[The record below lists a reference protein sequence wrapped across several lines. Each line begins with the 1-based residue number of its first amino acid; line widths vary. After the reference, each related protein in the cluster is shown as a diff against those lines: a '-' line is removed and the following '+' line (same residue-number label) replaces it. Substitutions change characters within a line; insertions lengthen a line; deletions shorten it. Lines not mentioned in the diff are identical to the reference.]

1 MNEKGTVMTMTIQEA
16 MRKSGMSIYA
26 LSKKS
31 GVPYST
37 VRDICNNKTDLGK
50 CEARTVYLLARALGV
65 SADDLTKSYVQTRC
79 DFEIFKSHICH
90 RLKREGDLDFILNVV
105 QSPDI
110 REYFDRGWTAES
122 LYLLAMLDYISRL
135 NSIPLCSDFNDLR
148 ELSMKNTVYPEGILI
163 QARVTNNPDLLRE
176 AYDNCI
182 PEFKR
187 ANIIENEVR
196 SVA

>member
-1 MNEKGTVMTMTIQEA
+1 MTIQEA
-16 MRKSGMSIYA
+16 MRKTGMSIYS

-31 GVPYST
+31 EVPYST

-50 CEARTVYLLARALGV
+50 CEARTVYLLAHALGV
-65 SADDLTKSYVQTRC
+65 SADDLTKSYVQKRY

-110 REYFDRGWTAES
+110 REYFDRGWVAES
-122 LYLLAMLDYISRL
+122 LYLLAMLDYISRI
-135 NSIPLCSDFNDLR
+135 NNIPLCSDFNDLR
-148 ELSMKNTVYPEGILI
+148 DLSMRKIIYPDGLLLLSK
-163 QARVTNNPDLLRE
+163 VTNNPDLLKE

-187 ANIIENEVR
+187 ANIVENEVR

>member
-1 MNEKGTVMTMTIQEA
+1 MTMTIQEA
-16 MRKSGMSIYA
+16 MRKSGTSIYS

-37 VRDICNNKTDLGK
+37 LRDICSNKTDFGK
-50 CEARTVYLLARALGV
+50 CEARTVYLLAQALDV
-65 SADDLTKSYVQTRC
+65 SLDNLMKTYAQKRC
-79 DFEIFKSHICH
+79 DFELFKSHICH

-135 NSIPLCSDFNDLR
+135 NGIPLCSDFNDLR
-148 ELSMKNTVYPEGILI
+148 ELAMKNTIYPEGILI
-163 QARVTNNPDLLRE
+163 QVRVTNNPALLKE

>member
-1 MNEKGTVMTMTIQEA
+1 MTIQEA

-37 VRDICNNKTDLGK
+37 LRDICKNKTDLGK
-50 CEARTVYLLARALGV
+50 CEARTVYLLAHALGV
-65 SADDLTKSYVQTRC
+65 LTDELMKTYAQKRC
-79 DFEIFKSHICH
+79 DFELFKSHICH
-90 RLKREGDLDFILNVV
+90 RLKREGDFDFILNVV

-122 LYLLAMLDYISRL
+122 LYLLAMLDYISRI
-135 NSIPLCSDFNDLR
+135 NHIPLCSDFNDLR
-148 ELSMKNTVYPEGILI
+148 ELSMKNTIYPEGILI
-163 QARVTNNPDLLRE
+163 QARVTNNPNLLKE

>member
-1 MNEKGTVMTMTIQEA
+1 MTIQEA
-16 MRKSGMSIYA
+16 MRKSGTSIYS

-37 VRDICNNKTDLGK
+37 LRDICSNKTDFGK
-50 CEARTVYLLARALGV
+50 CEARTVYLLAQALDV
-65 SADDLTKSYVQTRC
+65 SLDDLMKTYAQKRC
-79 DFEIFKSHICH
+79 DFELFKSHICH
-90 RLKREGDLDFILNVV
+90 RLKREGDLGFILNVV

-135 NSIPLCSDFNDLR
+135 NGIPLCSDFNDLR
-148 ELSMKNTVYPEGILI
+148 ELAMKNTIYPEGILI

-196 SVA
+196 NVA

>member
-1 MNEKGTVMTMTIQEA
+1 MTMTIQEA
-16 MRKSGMSIYA
+16 MRKSGTSIYS

-37 VRDICNNKTDLGK
+37 LRDICSNKTDFGK
-50 CEARTVYLLARALGV
+50 CEARTVYLLAQALGV
-65 SADDLTKSYVQTRC
+65 SLDDLMKTYAQKRC
-79 DFEIFKSHICH
+79 DFELFKSHICH
-90 RLKREGDLDFILNVV
+90 RLKREGDFDFILNVV

-110 REYFDRGWTAES
+110 REHFDRGWTAES

-135 NSIPLCSDFNDLR
+135 NGIPLCSDFNDLR
-148 ELSMKNTVYPEGILI
+148 ELSMKNIIYPDGLLLLSK
-163 QARVTNNPDLLRE
+163 VTNNPDLLKE

-187 ANIIENEVR
+187 ANIVENNIR
-196 SVA
+196 DVA

>member
-1 MNEKGTVMTMTIQEA
+1 MTIQEA
-16 MRKSGMSIYA
+16 MRKSGMSIYT
-26 LSKKS
+26 LSKRS

-37 VRDICNNKTDLGK
+37 VRDICRNRTDLGK
-50 CEARTVYLLARALGV
+50 CQARTVYLLAHALGV
-65 SADDLTKSYVQTRC
+65 STDELMKTYTQKRC
-79 DFEIFKSHICH
+79 DFELFKSHICH

-105 QSPDI
+105 RSPDI

-122 LYLLAMLDYISRL
+122 LYLLAMLDYISRI
-135 NSIPLCSDFNDLR
+135 NHIPLCSDFNDFR

-163 QARVTNNPDLLRE
+163 QARVTNNPNLLKE

-182 PEFKR
+182 LEFKR

-196 SVA
+196 NVA